1 MNLKLTALAAAAAL
15 LAGCNATMPTIGSEK
30 ANTAATG
37 AAGGE
42 TSQGAN
48 AALEKCA
55 SPLGTV
61 ALVEETSAEWYR
73 LFTTEYRLG
82 STVPVLRLMIQ
93 QSNCFIVV
101 ERGRA
106 MANMERE
113 RAIAA
118 SGQGRTGSNFGGGQM
133 VAADYSMTPEVLVSA
148 RGTSGMGGGLA
159 GLGGRLGLLGAV
171 AGGIRTN
178 EAATMLMLTDN
189 RSGVQVS
196 ASQGSSS
203 NTDFSVGAVLFGGG
217 GGGGMGGYTSTP
229 QGKVVIAAFTDS
241 YNQMV
246 KALRS
251 YRPQTMQGQGLGGG
265 GKLTVDGAAPPGQTS
280 APGGVAAPVSQPAA
294 AATAAPAN
302 TVRPTVSRPAPT
314 TRAPVKKP

>member
-1 MNLKLTALAAAAAL
+1 MNIKLTVLAAAAL
-15 LAGCNATMPTIGSEK
+15 LAGCNATQPTIGSEK
-30 ANTAATG
+30 ANTVATG
-37 AAGGE
+37 AAGGA

-73 LFTTEYRLG
+73 MFTTEYRLG

-118 SGQGRTGSNFGGGQM
+118 SGQGRAGSSFGGGQM

-148 RGTSGMGGGLA
+148 RGTSGMGAGLA

-217 GGGGMGGYTSTP
+217 GAGGMGGYTSTP

-246 KALRS
+246 KSLRS
-251 YRPQTMQGQGLGGG
+251 YKPQTVQGQGLGGG
-265 GKLTVDGAAPPGQTS
+265 GKLAVDGAPPPSQTS
-280 APGGVAAPVSQPAA
+280 APGGVP
-294 AATAAPAN
+294 APASAPPN
-302 TVRPTVSRPAPT
+302 TVRPTVSRPAAAT
-314 TRAPVKKP
+314 KAPAK

>member
-1 MNLKLTALAAAAAL
+1 MKLTLAMATVAVV
-15 LAGCNATMPTIGSEK
+15 LAGCNATQPKVGSET

-37 AAGGE
+37 SAGGS

-48 AALEKCA
+48 ASLEKCDG
-55 SPLGTV
+55 PLGTV
-61 ALVEETSAEWYR
+61 ALVEETSADWYR

-106 MANMERE
+106 MAAMERE

-118 SGQGRTGSNFGGGQM
+118 SGQGRAGSNMGGGQM

-148 RGTSGMGGGLA
+148 RGTSGGGGGLA
-159 GLGGRLGLLGAV
+159 GFGGPLALAGAI
-171 AGGIRTN
+171 AGGIRRN
-178 EAATMLMLTDN
+178 EASTMLMLTDN

-196 ASQGSSS
+196 ASQGSST
-203 NTDFSVGAVLFGGG
+203 NTDFSVGAVLFGGSAA
-217 GGGGMGGYTSTP
+217 GGMGGYTNTP

-246 KALRS
+246 KSLRS
-251 YRPQTMQGQGLGGG
+251 YKAQTVKGQGLGGG
-265 GKLTVDGAAPPGQTS
+265 GKLTVDGAAPPSQTA
-280 APGGVAAPVSQPAA
+280 APGGVPANAPVKKAPVKK
-294 AATAAPAN
+294 TPCPAN
-302 TVRPTVSRPAPT
+302 TVC
-314 TRAPVKKP
+314 

>member
-1 MNLKLTALAAAAAL
+1 LNFKLLSLSVAMA
-15 LAGCNATMPTIGSEK
+15 LAGCVSTAPKIGDDK
-30 ANTAATG
+30 ASTTASGSAGG
-37 AAGGE
+37 AA
-42 TSQGAN
+42 SQGAN
-48 AALEKCA
+48 ASLEKCD

-61 ALVEETSAEWYR
+61 ALVEETSADWYR

-93 QSNCFIVV
+93 QSNCFLVV

-106 MANMERE
+106 MAAMERE
-113 RAIAA
+113 RQIAA
-118 SGQGRTGSNFGGGQM
+118 SGQGRAGSNMGAGQI
-133 VAADYSMTPEVLVSA
+133 VAADYSMTPEVLISA
-148 RGTSGMGGGLA
+148 RGTSGGGGGLG
-159 GLGGRLGLLGAV
+159 GLSRNLGLLGAI
-171 AGGIRTN
+171 AGSVRTN

-217 GGGGMGGYTSTP
+217 GGGGLGGYTNTP

-246 KALRS
+246 KSLRA
-251 YRPQTMQGQGLGGG
+251 YKPQTVGGQGLGGG
-265 GKLTVDGAAPPGQTS
+265 GKLTVDGNAAPSQTS
-280 APGGVAAPVSQPAA
+280 APGGVPASAAPSAASPAR
-294 AATAAPAN
+294 APA
-302 TVRPTVSRPAPT
+302 RAPAPART
-314 TRAPVKKP
+314 PAPVKKP

>member
-1 MNLKLTALAAAAAL
+1 MKYTLLTLAAAAML
-15 LAGCNATMPTIGSEK
+15 SGCVATAPTIGSEK

-37 AAGGE
+37 AAAGD
-42 TSQGAN
+42 TTTGAN

-61 ALVEETSAEWYR
+61 ALVEETSADWYR

-106 MANMERE
+106 FANMERE
-113 RAIAA
+113 RAIAG
-118 SGQGRTGSNFGGGQM
+118 SGQGRAGSNMGGGQM

-148 RGTSGMGGGLA
+148 RGTSGGGGGLGGFSR
-159 GLGGRLGLLGAV
+159 GLGILGAV

-178 EAATMLMLTDN
+178 EASTMLMLTDN
-189 RSGVQVS
+189 RSGVQIS
-196 ASQGSSS
+196 ASQGASS

-217 GGGGMGGYTSTP
+217 GGGGMSGYTNTP

-246 KALRS
+246 KSLRA
-251 YRPQTMQGQGLGGG
+251 YKPQSVQGQGLGGG
-265 GKLTVDGAAPPGQTS
+265 GRLAVDGAAPPSQTS
-280 APGGVAAPVSQPAA
+280 APGGVSTRKAAP
-294 AATAAPAN
+294 
-302 TVRPTVSRPAPT
+302 
-314 TRAPVKKP
+314 APVKK

>member
-1 MNLKLTALAAAAAL
+1 MNFKITAIALAL
-15 LAGCNATMPTIGSEK
+15 VLVGCDATMPKMGS
-30 ANTAATG
+30 AQSTTAASG
-37 AAGGE
+37 SAAGE
-42 TSQGAN
+42 ASQGAN

-61 ALVEETSAEWYR
+61 ALVEETSADWYR

-118 SGQGRTGSNFGGGQM
+118 SGQGRAGSNMGGGQM

-148 RGTSGMGGGLA
+148 RGTSGGGA
-159 GLGGRLGLLGAV
+159 GLGGISRSLGILGAI
-171 AGGIRTN
+171 AGSIKTN
-178 EAATMLMLTDN
+178 EASTMLMLTDN
-189 RSGVQVS
+189 RSGVQIS
-196 ASQGSSS
+196 AAQGSSS

-217 GGGGMGGYTSTP
+217 GAGGMGGYTNTP

-246 KALRS
+246 KALRQ
-251 YRPQTMQGQGLGGG
+251 YKPQTVQGQGLGGG
-265 GKLTVDGAAPPGQTS
+265 GRLGVDGGAAPSQTS
-280 APGGVAAPVSQPAA
+280 APSTAQPVAAPI
-294 AATAAPAN
+294 APAN
-302 TVRPTVSRPAPT
+302 KTAK
-314 TRAPVKKP
+314 PVVIIKK

>member
-1 MNLKLTALAAAAAL
+1 MKYTLLTLAAAAML
-15 LAGCNATMPTIGSEK
+15 SGCVATAPTIGSEK
-30 ANTAATG
+30 ANVATTG
-37 AAGGE
+37 SAAGDS
-42 TSQGAN
+42 TQGAN
-48 AALEKCA
+48 AVLERCA

-61 ALVEETSAEWYR
+61 ALVEETSADWYR
-73 LFTTEYRLG
+73 LFTTEYKLG

-106 MANMERE
+106 FANMERE

-118 SGQGRTGSNFGGGQM
+118 AGQGRAGSNMGGGQI

-148 RGTSGMGGGLA
+148 RGTSGGGGGLGGFSR
-159 GLGGRLGLLGAV
+159 GLGILGAV

-178 EAATMLMLTDN
+178 EASTMLMLTDN
-189 RSGVQVS
+189 RSGVQI
-196 ASQGSSS
+196 AAAQGASS

-217 GGGGMGGYTSTP
+217 GGGGAGGYTNTP

-246 KALRS
+246 KSLRS
-251 YRPQTMQGQGLGGG
+251 YRSQSVQGQGLGGG
-265 GKLTVDGAAPPGQTS
+265 GRLAVDGAAPPSQTS
-280 APGGVAAPVSQPAA
+280 APGGVSTKKV
-294 AATAAPAN
+294 APA
-302 TVRPTVSRPAPT
+302 PD
-314 TRAPVKKP
+314 KKPSP

>member
-1 MNLKLTALAAAAAL
+1 MLGGCVATA
-15 LAGCNATMPTIGSEK
+15 PTVGSEK
-30 ANTAATG
+30 ANIGTTG
-37 AAGGE
+37 ATAGGA
-42 TSQGAN
+42 TQGA
-48 AALEKCA
+48 ASTLEKCA

-61 ALVEETSAEWYR
+61 ALVEETSADWYR

-106 MANMERE
+106 FANMERE

-118 SGQGRTGSNFGGGQM
+118 AGQGRAGSNMGSGQI

-148 RGTSGMGGGLA
+148 RGTSGGGA
-159 GLGGRLGLLGAV
+159 GLGGLSRGLGVLGAI

-178 EAATMLMLTDN
+178 EANTMLMLTDN
-189 RSGVQVS
+189 RSGVQIS
-196 ASQGSSS
+196 AAQGSSS

-217 GGGGMGGYTSTP
+217 GGGGGVSGYTNTP

-241 YNQMV
+241 FNQMV
-246 KALRS
+246 KALKA
-251 YRPQTMQGQGLGGG
+251 YKPQTVQDQGLGGG
-265 GKLTVDGAAPPGQTS
+265 GRLAVDGAAPPSQTS
-280 APGGVAAPVSQPAA
+280 APGAARPKPA
-294 AATAAPAN
+294 
-302 TVRPTVSRPAPT
+302 
-314 TRAPVKKP
+314 VKK

>member
-1 MNLKLTALAAAAAL
+1 MKPIIYLAVLTAAL
-15 LAGCNATMPTIGSEK
+15 TGCEATMPKMGTTQSQ
-30 ANTAATG
+30 TTATG
-37 AAGGE
+37 SAAGE
-42 TSQGAN
+42 STQNAN

-61 ALVEETSAEWYR
+61 ALVEETSSDWYR
-73 LFTTEYRLG
+73 AFTTEYRLG

-106 MANMERE
+106 MANMQGE
-113 RAIAA
+113 RALMA
-118 SGQGRTGSNFGGGQM
+118 QGEMRSGSNMGRGQM

-159 GLGGRLGLLGAV
+159 GRLGGGLGLLGAV
-171 AGGIRTN
+171 AGGMRSN
-178 EAATMLMLTDN
+178 EANTMLMLTDN

-196 ASQGSSS
+196 ASQGNAS
-203 NTDFSVGAVLFGGG
+203 NTDFNAGAVLFGGAGAG
-217 GGGGMGGYTSTP
+217 GVSGYTNTP

-246 KALRS
+246 KALRA
-251 YRPQTMQGQGLGGG
+251 YKPQTVEGQGLGGG
-265 GKLTVDGAAPPGQTS
+265 GKLAVDGGAAPSQTS
-280 APGGVAAPVSQPAA
+280 APNAVKAKTKSR
-294 AATAAPAN
+294 TAKPE
-302 TVRPTVSRPAPT
+302 VR
-314 TRAPVKKP
+314 

>member
-1 MNLKLTALAAAAAL
+1 MNLKLTALAAAVL
-15 LAGCNATMPTIGSEK
+15 LAGCNATQPTIGSE
-30 ANTAATG
+30 TGSTVATG
-37 AAGGE
+37 STAGE
-42 TSQGAN
+42 TAQGAN
-48 AALEKCA
+48 TALEKCS

-61 ALVEETSAEWYR
+61 ALVEETSSDWYR
-73 LFTTEYRLG
+73 LFTSEYRLG

-106 MANMERE
+106 MAGMERE

-118 SGQGRTGSNFGGGQM
+118 SGQGRAGSNFGGGQM

-148 RGTSGMGGGLA
+148 RGTSGIGAGLA

-171 AGGIRTN
+171 AGGIRSN

-217 GGGGMGGYTSTP
+217 GGGGMGGYTNTP

-246 KALRS
+246 KELRT
-251 YRPQTMQGQGLGGG
+251 YKPQTVQGQGLGGG
-265 GKLTVDGAAPPGQTS
+265 GKLAVDGAAAPGQTS
-280 APGGVAAPVSQPAA
+280 APGGLPAA
-294 AATAAPAN
+294 N
-302 TVRPTVSRPAPT
+302 RPAT
-314 TRAPVKKP
+314 GKAPVKKQ

>member
-1 MNLKLTALAAAAAL
+1 MNFKITVLAAAVL
-15 LAGCNATMPTIGSEK
+15 LAGCNATQPTIGSEK
-30 ANTAATG
+30 ASTVATG
-37 AAGGE
+37 AAGGA
-42 TSQGAN
+42 TATNAN

-73 LFTTEYRLG
+73 MFTTEYRLG

-106 MANMERE
+106 MAGMERE

-118 SGQGRTGSNFGGGQM
+118 SGQGRAGSNFGGGQM
-133 VAADYSMTPEVLVSA
+133 VAADYSMTPEVLISA
-148 RGTSGMGGGLA
+148 RGTSGVGGGLA
-159 GLGGRLGLLGAV
+159 GLGGGRLALLGAV

-217 GGGGMGGYTSTP
+217 GAGGLGGYTSTP

-246 KALRS
+246 KSLRS
-251 YRPQTMQGQGLGGG
+251 YKPQTVQGQGLGGG
-265 GKLTVDGAAPPGQTS
+265 GKLTVDGAALPSQTA
-280 APGGVAAPVSQPAA
+280 APGGVPA
-294 AATAAPAN
+294 AATAAP
-302 TVRPTVSRPAPT
+302 TTSVRPTVSRPA
-314 TRAPVKKP
+314 APKAGVTKP

>member
-1 MNLKLTALAAAAAL
+1 MNFKLTVIAVALV
-15 LAGCNATMPTIGSEK
+15 LAGCDATMPKMGS
-30 ANTAATG
+30 AQSTTAASGST
-37 AAGGE
+37 AGE
-42 TSQGAN
+42 ASQGAN

-61 ALVEETSAEWYR
+61 ALVEETSADWYR

-118 SGQGRTGSNFGGGQM
+118 SGQGRAGSNMGGGQM

-148 RGTSGMGGGLA
+148 RGTSGGGA
-159 GLGGRLGLLGAV
+159 GLGGISRSLGILGAI
-171 AGGIRTN
+171 AGSIKTN
-178 EAATMLMLTDN
+178 EASTMLMLTDN
-189 RSGVQVS
+189 RSGVQIS
-196 ASQGSSS
+196 AAQGSSS

-217 GGGGMGGYTSTP
+217 GAGGMGGYTNTP

-246 KALRS
+246 KALRQ
-251 YRPQTMQGQGLGGG
+251 YKPQTVQGQGLGGG
-265 GKLTVDGAAPPGQTS
+265 GRLGVDGGAAPSQTS
-280 APGGVAAPVSQPAA
+280 APSAPQPVAAPI
-294 AATAAPAN
+294 APAN
-302 TVRPTVSRPAPT
+302 KAVPK
-314 TRAPVKKP
+314 PVVIIKK

>member
-1 MNLKLTALAAAAAL
+1 MYFKLSAITLALV
-15 LAGCNATMPTIGSEK
+15 LAGCNATAPKLGT
-30 ANTAATG
+30 ADTAASG
-37 AAGGE
+37 SAAGG
-42 TSQGAN
+42 SAQGAN
-48 AALEKCA
+48 AALERCD

-61 ALVEETSAEWYR
+61 ALVEETSADWYR

-93 QSNCFIVV
+93 QSNCFLVV

-118 SGQGRTGSNFGGGQM
+118 SGQGRAGSNMGGGQI

-148 RGTSGMGGGLA
+148 RGTSGGGGGLA
-159 GLGGRLGLLGAV
+159 GISRNLGLLGAI
-171 AGGIRTN
+171 AGSVRTN
-178 EAATMLMLTDN
+178 EASTMLMLTDN

-203 NTDFSVGAVLFGGG
+203 NTDFSAGAVLFGGG
-217 GGGGMGGYTSTP
+217 GGGGMGGYTNTP

-246 KALRS
+246 KSLRQ
-251 YRPQTMQGQGLGGG
+251 YKPQTVQGQGLGGG
-265 GKLTVDGAAPPGQTS
+265 GKLGVDGAAPPSQTY
-280 APGGVAAPVSQPAA
+280 APGGVSTQQPA
-294 AATAAPAN
+294 T
-302 TVRPTVSRPAPT
+302 RPAPS
-314 TRAPVKKP
+314 RAPARP

>member
-1 MNLKLTALAAAAAL
+1 MKYTLLTLAATALL
-15 LAGCNATMPTIGSEK
+15 GGCVATVPSIGSEK
-30 ANTAATG
+30 ANVAATG
-37 AAGGE
+37 SAAGDS
-42 TSQGAN
+42 TQGAN

-61 ALVEETSAEWYR
+61 ALVEETSADWYR
-73 LFTTEYRLG
+73 LFTTEYKLG

-106 MANMERE
+106 FANMERE

-118 SGQGRTGSNFGGGQM
+118 SGQGRTGSNMGGGQM

-148 RGTSGMGGGLA
+148 RGTSGGGGGLGGFSR
-159 GLGGRLGLLGAV
+159 GLGVLGAI

-178 EAATMLMLTDN
+178 EASTMLMLTDN

-196 ASQGSSS
+196 ASQGASS

-217 GGGGMGGYTSTP
+217 GGGGMSGYTNTP

-246 KALRS
+246 KALRA
-251 YRPQTMQGQGLGGG
+251 YKPQTVQGQGLGGG
-265 GKLTVDGAAPPGQTS
+265 GKLTVDGAPPPSQTA
-280 APGGVAAPVSQPAA
+280 APGGV
-294 AATAAPAN
+294 PAN
-302 TVRPTVSRPAPT
+302 PTKRT
-314 TRAPVKKP
+314 APVKKPAQ

>member
-1 MNLKLTALAAAAAL
+1 LNVKLTTLALLLA
-15 LAGCNATMPTIGSEK
+15 LAGCDATMPKLGT
-30 ANTAATG
+30 ANTAASG
-37 AAGGE
+37 SAAGE
-42 TSQGAN
+42 ASQGAN
-48 AALEKCA
+48 SALEKCP

-61 ALVEETSAEWYR
+61 ALVEETSADWYR

-93 QSNCFIVV
+93 QSNCFVVV

-106 MANMERE
+106 MAAMERE

-118 SGQGRTGSNFGGGQM
+118 SGQGRAGSNMGGGQM

-148 RGTSGMGGGLA
+148 RGTSGGGA
-159 GLGGRLGLLGAV
+159 GLGGISRNLGILGAI
-171 AGGIRTN
+171 AGGLKTN
-178 EAATMLMLTDN
+178 EASTMLLLTDN

-196 ASQGSSS
+196 AAQGSSS

-217 GGGGMGGYTSTP
+217 GAGGMGGYTSTP

-246 KALRS
+246 KALRA
-251 YRPQTMQGQGLGGG
+251 YKPQTVQGQGLGGG
-265 GKLTVDGAAPPGQTS
+265 GKLGVDGGAATSQTS
-280 APGGVAAPVSQPAA
+280 APSTPQPVAAPI
-294 AATAAPAN
+294 APTRK
-302 TVRPTVSRPAPT
+302 TVRPAVII
-314 TRAPVKKP
+314 KK

>member
-1 MNLKLTALAAAAAL
+1 MNLKLTALAAAAL
-15 LAGCNATMPTIGSEK
+15 LAGCNATLPTIGSEK

-106 MANMERE
+106 MANM
-113 RAIAA
+113 
-118 SGQGRTGSNFGGGQM
+118 
-133 VAADYSMTPEVLVSA
+133 
-148 RGTSGMGGGLA
+148 
-159 GLGGRLGLLGAV
+159 
-171 AGGIRTN
+171 
-178 EAATMLMLTDN
+178 
-189 RSGVQVS
+189 
-196 ASQGSSS
+196 
-203 NTDFSVGAVLFGGG
+203 
-217 GGGGMGGYTSTP
+217 
-229 QGKVVIAAFTDS
+229 
-241 YNQMV
+241 
-246 KALRS
+246 
-251 YRPQTMQGQGLGGG
+251 
-265 GKLTVDGAAPPGQTS
+265 
-280 APGGVAAPVSQPAA
+280 
-294 AATAAPAN
+294 
-302 TVRPTVSRPAPT
+302 
-314 TRAPVKKP
+314 

>member
-1 MNLKLTALAAAAAL
+1 MKYTLITLAATALL
-15 LAGCNATMPTIGSEK
+15 SGCVATAPTIGSEK

-37 AAGGE
+37 AAAGG
-42 TSQGAN
+42 SAQGAN
-48 AALEKCA
+48 AALEKCD

-61 ALVEETSAEWYR
+61 ALVEETSADWYR
-73 LFTTEYRLG
+73 LFTTEYKLG

-106 MANMERE
+106 FANMERE

-118 SGQGRTGSNFGGGQM
+118 GGQGRAGSNMGGGQI

-148 RGTSGMGGGLA
+148 RGTSGGGGGLGGFIP
-159 GLGGRLGLLGAV
+159 GLALVGAV
-171 AGGIRTN
+171 AGGIRSN
-178 EAATMLMLTDN
+178 EASTMLMLTDN
-189 RSGVQVS
+189 RSGVQIS
-196 ASQGSSS
+196 ASQGASK

-217 GGGGMGGYTSTP
+217 GAGGMSGYTNTP

-246 KALRS
+246 KSLRN
-251 YRPQTMQGQGLGGG
+251 YKPQTVQGQGLGGG
-265 GKLTVDGAAPPGQTS
+265 GRLGVDGAAPPSQTS
-280 APGGVAAPVSQPAA
+280 APGGAPAARVAPVPA
-294 AATAAPAN
+294 
-302 TVRPTVSRPAPT
+302 
-314 TRAPVKKP
+314 RAPVKKPAP

>member
-1 MNLKLTALAAAAAL
+1 MILKLTPLAVALV
-15 LAGCNATMPTIGSEK
+15 LAGCNATQPKLGSET

-37 AAGGE
+37 SAGGA
-42 TSQGAN
+42 SAQGAN
-48 AALEKCA
+48 AALERCD

-61 ALVEETSAEWYR
+61 ALVEETSADWYR

-93 QSNCFIVV
+93 QSNFFIVV

-106 MANMERE
+106 MAAMERE

-118 SGQGRTGSNFGGGQM
+118 SGQGRAGSNMGGGQM

-148 RGTSGMGGGLA
+148 RGTSGGGVGLA
-159 GLGGRLGLLGAV
+159 GINRNAALLGAI
-171 AGGIRTN
+171 AGSFRTN
-178 EAATMLMLTDN
+178 EASTMLMLTDN

-203 NTDFSVGAVLFGGG
+203 NTDFSAGAVLFGGSAA
-217 GGGGMGGYTSTP
+217 GGMGGYTNTP

-246 KALRS
+246 KSLRT
-251 YRPQTMQGQGLGGG
+251 YKAQTVKGQGLGGG
-265 GKLTVDGAAPPGQTS
+265 GKLTVDGAAAPGPTS
-280 APGGVAAPVSQPAA
+280 APGG
-294 AATAAPAN
+294 
-302 TVRPTVSRPAPT
+302 RPAPT
-314 TRAPVKKP
+314 TQAPAKKP

>member
-1 MNLKLTALAAAAAL
+1 MKHSFFTIAAL
-15 LAGCNATMPTIGSEK
+15 SLTGLLGGCVATAPTIGSPK
-30 ANTAATG
+30 ADVAATG
-37 AAGGE
+37 AAAGGAA
-42 TSQGAN
+42 QGAN
-48 AALEKCA
+48 TALEKCA

-61 ALVEETSAEWYR
+61 ALVEETSADWYR

-106 MANMERE
+106 FANMERE
-113 RAIAA
+113 RAIAG
-118 SGQGRTGSNFGGGQM
+118 SGQGRAGSNMGGGQM

-148 RGTSGMGGGLA
+148 RGTSGGGGGLG
-159 GLGGRLGLLGAV
+159 GLGGFGKGLGILGAV

-178 EAATMLMLTDN
+178 EASTMLMLTDN

-196 ASQGSSS
+196 ASQGSSA

-217 GGGGMGGYTSTP
+217 GGGGMSGYTNTP

-241 YNQMV
+241 FNQMV
-246 KALRS
+246 KSLRN
-251 YRPQTMQGQGLGGG
+251 YKPQTVQGQGLGGG
-265 GKLTVDGAAPPGQTS
+265 GRLGVDGAAPPSQTS
-280 APGGVAAPVSQPAA
+280 APGG
-294 AATAAPAN
+294 APAPRR
-302 TVRPTVSRPAPT
+302 VAP
-314 TRAPVKKP
+314 APVKK

>member
-1 MNLKLTALAAAAAL
+1 MNLKVTVLASAVL
-15 LAGCNATMPTIGSEK
+15 LAGCNATQPTIGSEK
-30 ANTAATG
+30 ASTVATG
-37 AAGGE
+37 AAGGA
-42 TSQGAN
+42 TATNAN
-48 AALEKCA
+48 VALEKCA

-73 LFTTEYRLG
+73 MFTTESRLG

-106 MANMERE
+106 MAGMERE

-118 SGQGRTGSNFGGGQM
+118 SGQGRVGSNFGGGQM
-133 VAADYSMTPEVLVSA
+133 VAADYSMTPEVLISA
-148 RGTSGMGGGLA
+148 RGTSGIGGGLA
-159 GLGGRLGLLGAV
+159 GLGGRLGMLGAV

-217 GGGGMGGYTSTP
+217 GAGGLGGYTSTP

-246 KALRS
+246 QALRS
-251 YRPQTMQGQGLGGG
+251 YKPQTVQGQGLGGG
-265 GKLTVDGAAPPGQTS
+265 GKLTVDGAALPSQTA
-280 APGGVAAPVSQPAA
+280 APGGVPAAVSQPAA
-294 AATAAPAN
+294 APAN
-302 TVRPTVSRPAPT
+302 SVKPTVSRPAAVK
-314 TRAPVKKP
+314 APVKKP

>member
-1 MNLKLTALAAAAAL
+1 MNFPRITLAFAIAATL
-15 LAGCNATMPTIGSEK
+15 GLAGCNATQPKLGG
-30 ANTAATG
+30 ADTAASG
-37 AAGGE
+37 SAGGAS
-42 TSQGAN
+42 SQGAN
-48 AALEKCA
+48 AQLERCD

-61 ALVEETSAEWYR
+61 ALVEETSADWYR
-73 LFTTEYRLG
+73 LFTTQYKLG

-106 MANMERE
+106 MASMERE

-118 SGQGRTGSNFGGGQM
+118 SGQGRAGSNMGGGQI

-148 RGTSGMGGGLA
+148 RGTSGGGG
-159 GLGGRLGLLGAV
+159 GIGGFNRNANLLGAI
-171 AGGIRTN
+171 AGGFRNN
-178 EAATMLMLTDN
+178 EASTMLMLTDN

-217 GGGGMGGYTSTP
+217 NSGVAGGGMGGYTNTP

-246 KALRS
+246 KSLRT
-251 YRPQTMQGQGLGGG
+251 YKPQTVQGQGLGGG
-265 GKLTVDGAAPPGQTS
+265 GKLGVDGSAPPSQTS
-280 APGGVAAPVSQPAA
+280 APGG
-294 AATAAPAN
+294 
-302 TVRPTVSRPAPT
+302 R
-314 TRAPVKKP
+314 PVKK